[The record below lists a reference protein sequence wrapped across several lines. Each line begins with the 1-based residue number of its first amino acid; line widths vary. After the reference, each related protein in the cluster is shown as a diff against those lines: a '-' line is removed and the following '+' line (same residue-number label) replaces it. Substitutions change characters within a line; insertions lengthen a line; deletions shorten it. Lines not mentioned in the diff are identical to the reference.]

1 MQNPW
6 PDDRSNFEC
15 NLAVI
20 IGIDDYEGTRISKL
34 STPVSDATA
43 LADLLQGKFGYYNVR
58 RLINAD
64 ASLAGLKTLFNE
76 TLPNELKPTE
86 GDRLI
91 IYFAGHGV
99 PKNSDEGPT
108 GYLVPQ
114 DARSGEEKTFLPMKE
129 VWEALEKLGCHHL
142 LIILDCCFAGQFRW
156 ASSRKLT
163 VVWDEIH
170 REHYDRFIR
179 YPAWQVI
186 TSSAHDQEALDQ
198 VKLSQDNRGTE
209 GDTKHSPFAL
219 ALLEALG
226 DGYTDNEGKNL
237 SADYTKDGVITSQEL
252 IVYLEDRLAK
262 LSNSRQ
268 VPGLY
273 PLKRGYDKGQFIFV
287 KPGFNPTENLTPA
300 PELNPENN
308 PYRGLNSF
316 EERQA
321 NFFFG
326 REKLIDELRDRL
338 VNSPNN
344 FPLIAVLGV
353 SGSGKSSLVKAG
365 LVPKLREQ
373 SEKKWYILEPMRPGL
388 LPFTELAKVFLSII
402 NPELLTDLNQV
413 SFLDE
418 KMKAIL
424 DSKSGINK
432 DLGNGT
438 SARANNSEQSLEQKN
453 IDIKLAKKW
462 CSATDK
468 AKLLLILD
476 YYEKLKNF
484 FQGSSE
490 KQESE
495 KLSALHQKI
504 TEALGKEKI
513 VESVKSHTGTKILLV
528 IDQFEELITLAQSDS
543 KTNQLGSDLELSTG
557 QQFLEFLKVILQE
570 CSKNLRVIVTLRSD
584 FEPRFINSPLEDYWN
599 DARFPV
605 RAMNSD
611 ELREAIAGP
620 AEKQALNFQP
630 DELVGQLVDE
640 VGQMPGALP
649 LLSFTLSELY
659 IKLYERNKVGD
670 LGRALQGE
678 DYKALGGVAGAL
690 TRRATE
696 EYENL
701 LTESGEVY
709 QATMRRLMLRMV
721 SLEGGMIARR
731 RVLDSELVY
740 VDDAEN
746 DRVNTI
752 KDRLVTA
759 RLLVKGQENKDSYV
773 EPAHDFLVR
782 GWDKLQKWI
791 RDEQENLLLQK
802 RLTGSTFDWRDQ
814 TDRDD
819 PKFLWKQDPRIEL
832 LENITK
838 SKNNWLN
845 KLEIEFLG
853 ACLKFRDLQERGKLE
868 KEIELYTELSLRI
881 FIGNDR
887 LDAIVKMIEAG
898 KLLQKGLKIT
908 EYKELHF
915 IILFN
920 QLLSECGELN
930 SIDTG
935 EKVYNFSCN
944 QKAEVIATVSENLDK
959 IRFWDWQGKSIDFE
973 EEEKDD
979 EAFYDLAFSPDGN
992 ILVTGGND
1000 GLIKF
1005 YRKEDNGWH
1014 SFYKTQG
1021 DNQKHDFKV
1030 NCVNFSPDGNILV
1043 SVALDRKINLWDR
1056 EGHFIMNLTTHLY
1069 PVAQI
1074 ALSPKDNLIAF
1085 IDAPQ
1090 NQDIKKGVIRIWEYQ
1105 ACPSTGNSNSLFEW
1119 DTGHTSGIS
1128 AIDFSPDGESL
1139 VSGGWDGELKIWRIS
1154 KDLNETELFA
1164 SGEDEA
1170 SISYVAFSPDGKI
1183 VASSHTN
1190 GIINLWNTEI
1200 TNVSNV
1206 LQRLYRLAGHK
1217 EKISKI
1223 SFTSDGSQLLSS
1235 SIDGTIK
1242 LWSFQD
1248 RFEGHLEKNSAR
1260 KISFSADNQIVTTI
1274 DQGGNVR
1281 LWRSNGELLK
1291 KFNNDESEICDAQLN
1306 QDNKIVVAVG
1316 SDGEVILYDLEGT
1329 MLYHSKDK
1337 HKQAINILSRSPI
1350 EDIFVTASDNTIGLW
1365 KLNKDP
1371 LNGLY
1376 NVELLKMLT
1385 EHQKEIT
1392 AITFSADGQFFASGS
1407 DDGTVKLWNL
1417 DANQALKTISDVG
1430 GSIVNL
1436 SLSDD
1441 GKMIGVSLITDKY
1454 EIEVCICTLSDDSIK
1469 FLDRKA
1475 TAMIYA
1481 SRFYYEDTALAL
1493 INNDGCIEIW
1503 SVDGTLWETISAL
1516 NEQALHKNV
1525 EAVIFSS
1532 NGEEIALAICLDN
1545 EISSCYRRIQT
1556 LNLNLD
1562 TLIKTACKRIQNYLE
1577 LKNIKLV
1584 DE

>member
-6 PDDRSNFEC
+6 PDDRSNFER

-20 IGIDDYEGTRISKL
+20 IGIDDYKGTRISKL

-43 LADLLQGKFGYYNVR
+43 LADLLQGKFGYDNVR

-721 SLEGGMIARR
+721 SLEGGAIARR

-746 DRVNTI
+746 DRVNAI
-752 KDRLVTA
+752 KDRLVAA
-759 RLLVKGQENKDSYV
+759 RLLVKGQENGVSYV
-773 EPAHDFLVR
+773 EPAHDFLVK
-782 GWDKLQKWI
+782 GWDKLQDWI
-791 RDEQENLLLQK
+791 RGEQENLSLQR
-802 RLTGSTFDWRDQ
+802 RLTPAAVEWKKEHKTN
-814 TDRDD
+814 
-819 PKFLWKQDPRIEL
+819 FLWNADPYLDVLRKKVL
-832 LENITK
+832 N

-845 KLEIEFLG
+845 KVEAEFVQRSIRKKRQNGIILWSSVSVAFILIG
-853 ACLKFRDLQERGKLE
+853 A
-868 KEIELYTELSLRI
+868 T
-881 FIGNDR
+881 
-887 LDAIVKMIEAG
+887 AIIA
-898 KLLQKGLKIT
+898 LLQKTETQKQSILTLLKSARANLIAGQQLEAMTDALRAEQQSHNLLFGFGREEVSDQVVGMLIWSVNEIQEQNRWLTKERSWPWHFNIFNTELWKGTNNPMFKILEDNKVKLLDASGRLTTTINTRQGLSLISSSVAFSPKRQ
-908 EYKELHF
+908 
-915 IILFN
+915 
-920 QLLSECGELN
+920 QLATGN
-930 SIDTG
+930 SSSGTI
-935 EKVYNFSCN
+935 K
-944 QKAEVIATVSENLDK
+944 L
-959 IRFWDWQGKSIDFE
+959 WDASGKLIKNIPYQPKGVAIVE
-973 EEEKDD
+973 
-979 EAFYDLAFSPDGN
+979 FSPDGRWLATSMGPEVTLRDTSGKSISN
-992 ILVTGGND
+992 IDTKQKAVFA
-1000 GLIKF
+1000 IKF
-1005 YRKEDNGWH
+1005 SPDSQQLATAGSDGTVQLWSVSELSLITTINTLQLRPNVAFTPNGQRLGTYSMDDNTTKLWNLNGNEIAHCNTDPKSIFKKENMGFGTKGLWLAPNSPRNG
-1014 SFYKTQG
+1014 G
-1021 DNQKHDFKV
+1021 KV
-1030 NCVNFSPDGNILV
+1030 NLLDIKCKTIITIDTKQGEFYSFSFSPNGQRLVVINMGSNEQITLWDTPSKKVIATIPIQKTSGGDYSEVAISPDGKRLATFGDGDKGTVQLWDDKGKRLATQKPVQERLYSSVSSLTFSPDGQRLV
-1043 SVALDRKINLWDR
+1043 TFGFNGVWLWDIKGNR
-1056 EGHFIMNLTTHLY
+1056 IVPSRDDKGKLLTT
-1069 PVAQI
+1069 
-1074 ALSPKDNLIAF
+1074 PKSL
-1085 IDAPQ
+1085 Q
-1090 NQDIKKGVIRIWEYQ
+1090 NHVK
-1105 ACPSTGNSNSLFEW
+1105 T
-1119 DTGHTSGIS
+1119 
-1128 AIDFSPDGESL
+1128 
-1139 VSGGWDGELKIWRIS
+1139 
-1154 KDLNETELFA
+1154 
-1164 SGEDEA
+1164 
-1170 SISYVAFSPDGKI
+1170 VAFSPDG
-1183 VASSHTN
+1183 
-1190 GIINLWNTEI
+1190 
-1200 TNVSNV
+1200 
-1206 LQRLYRLAGHK
+1206 
-1217 EKISKI
+1217 
-1223 SFTSDGSQLLSS
+1223 QLLATGESAGTVQLWDIKRN
-1235 SIDGTIK
+1235 SIT
-1242 LWSFQD
+1242 
-1248 RFEGHLEKNSAR
+1248 
-1260 KISFSADNQIVTTI
+1260 KINTQQGGIGGLSFSPDGRWLATS
-1274 DQGGNVR
+1274 G
-1281 LWRSNGELLK
+1281 
-1291 KFNNDESEICDAQLN
+1291 QL
-1306 QDNKIVVAVG
+1306 
-1316 SDGEVILYDLEGT
+1316 T
-1329 MLYHSKDK
+1329 DK
-1337 HKQAINILSRSPI
+1337 
-1350 EDIFVTASDNTIGLW
+1350 
-1365 KLNKDP
+1365 
-1371 LNGLY
+1371 
-1376 NVELLKMLT
+1376 
-1385 EHQKEIT
+1385 
-1392 AITFSADGQFFASGS
+1392 
-1407 DDGTVKLWNL
+1407 VKLWNIKGEL
-1417 DANQALKTISDVG
+1417 IATVNTHHSSVYHVMFSPDGQSLVTGGVGDVKVWQIGGEKQLLIRGCKKLQDYLHSNPNVSESDKH
-1430 GSIVNL
+1430 L
-1436 SLSDD
+1436 CDD
-1441 GKMIGVSLITDKY
+1441 VKK
-1454 EIEVCICTLSDDSIK
+1454 
-1469 FLDRKA
+1469 
-1475 TAMIYA
+1475 
-1481 SRFYYEDTALAL
+1481 
-1493 INNDGCIEIW
+1493 
-1503 SVDGTLWETISAL
+1503 
-1516 NEQALHKNV
+1516 
-1525 EAVIFSS
+1525 
-1532 NGEEIALAICLDN
+1532 
-1545 EISSCYRRIQT
+1545 
-1556 LNLNLD
+1556 
-1562 TLIKTACKRIQNYLE
+1562 
-1577 LKNIKLV
+1577 
-1584 DE
+1584 